1 MWHSD
6 KSIFASSNKTCSGR
20 GIVVFLFF
28 PNFEILV
35 AGVDA
40 GAAALTLAEAD
51 PMSDGDLEKVVGAET
66 LVRESVW
73 AWAWVETEADPDLVD
88 NSNNIWRAI
97 FTLCPQS
104 ERASITM
111 LMSTPGILFKL
122 SMAAIA
128 AAREA
133 ETGAGVEAEIVV
145 FSEG

>member
-73 AWAWVETEADPDLVD
+73 AWAWVETEADARANEDADPDLVD
-88 NSNNIWRAI
+88 NSNNICRAI

-128 AAREA
+128 AA
-133 ETGAGVEAEIVV
+133 
-145 FSEG
+145 